1 VAARTYAGIIVTDRP
16 EPNARRGHDSY
27 STAAGHT
34 RTMNDDSTVED
45 GGDER
50 PESDDAPPMDE
61 PTPVKGLGGVADY
74 WEDIVA
80 DMEVTAAEYR
90 ERGWETLELHPG
102 QVWPQFDDGAFDVL
116 LPDSEYETLVEFVGD
131 GDVDDYDV
139 FRAEVSMV
147 FFLLVM
153 RDEERKRAVFVPGY
167 YDFGHGKK
175 LYYQLDGDSL
185 GVSVRRL
192 REDGRVE
199 FDLAHPEPFFPA
211 EVREA
216 KLEE

>member
-1 VAARTYAGIIVTDRP
+1 MN
-16 EPNARRGHDSY
+16 EDS
-27 STAAGHT
+27 
-34 RTMNDDSTVED
+34 
-45 GGDER
+45 
-50 PESDDAPPMDE
+50 PDDAAEDVPPMDE

-74 WEDIVA
+74 WDDIVA
-80 DMEVTAAEYR
+80 DMETTAEEYR
-90 ERGWETLELHPG
+90 ERDWETLELHPG
-102 QVWPQFDDGAFDVL
+102 QVWPQFDTGAFDVL
-116 LPDSEYETLVEFVGD
+116 LPDSEYEALVEFVDG

-153 RDEERKRAVFVPGY
+153 RDEERRRAVFVPGY

-175 LYYQLDGDSL
+175 LYYGLDGDSL

-199 FDLAHPEPFFPA
+199 FSLDRPEPFFPE